1 MNDADL
7 TLETALEELETIA
20 ASLERDDLD
29 LDEALALFERGI
41 ERLRAAGRL
50 LDSAHGRVEELVQG
64 ASESLEIRTFEV
76 VPEGSDGHDAGPG

>member
-1 MNDADL
+1 MNDAEL
-7 TLETALEELETIA
+7 TFETALEELETIA

-50 LDSAHGRVEELVQG
+50 LDSARGKVEELIEG
-64 ASESLEIRTFEV
+64 ASESLETRAVQV
-76 VPEGSDGHDAGPG
+76 VSEDSSGRDAGPG